1 MCQKMLMPMWLRVLM
16 LITISV
22 GGQLCLSDSI
32 CLTYANSHEHT
43 IGPEDMLEI
52 TVWGHKDLSDVVTV
66 SENGMIS
73 LTGLPEGVQVLGLT
87 LPEVEATL
95 TDKFAYYVKNPKVTV
110 TLREPKML
118 QITVIG
124 SVLAPGVYP
133 FRGKPTL
140 IDALASAGGPAPE
153 GDLTCV
159 RITRIAASSSTD
171 AGTYNSMI
179 VDVNQALAGQGEACL
194 LQDGDII
201 SVPELVREVSVL
213 GEVAHPG
220 IYKTRDDTTLLECL
234 ARAGGITPTGD
245 PTSVRLTRRS
255 SDGSFTVYT
264 IDLEGIHDTID
275 AETWIVV
282 GGDNIYVP
290 RP

>member
-1 MCQKMLMPMWLRVLM
+1 M
-16 LITISV
+16 LILISV
-22 GGQLCLSDSI
+22 GSQLCLRESI
-32 CLTYANSHEHT
+32 GLTYANSNEYK
-43 IGPEDMLEI
+43 IGSEDVLEI
-52 TVWGHKDLSDVVTV
+52 RVWGHQDLSDVVTV
-66 SENGMIS
+66 SENGKIS
-73 LTGLPEGVQVLGLT
+73 LTGLPEEIHVLGLT
-87 LPEVEATL
+87 LPQVEATL
-95 TDKFAYYVKNPKVTV
+95 TDRFAYYLKNPKVAV
-110 TLREPKML
+110 TLREAKTT

-159 RITRIAASSSTD
+159 RITRVAASSSTD
-171 AGTYNSMI
+171 ASTYNSMI
-179 VDVNQALAGQGEACL
+179 VDVNRVLAGQGETCL

-220 IYKTRDDTTLLECL
+220 IYKIGDDTTLLECL
-234 ARAGGITPTGD
+234 AQAGGITETGD
-245 PTSVRLTRRS
+245 ATSVQLTRRS
-255 SDGSFTVYT
+255 SDRTFIAYT
-264 IDLEGIHDTID
+264 INLEEIHNTLD